1 MSWRALPSPPLG
13 CVSDSSA
20 TRPRHGLQVALCPLQ
35 DPRLILPICLL
46 RSWLMNS
53 TLALSKSVLNDYV
66 PKRHRAKWASLE
78 SVHLGRRDPTE
89 IQPSSSRD
97 PAELQPS
104 SSRDSAAR
112 PLTGTHPHTCR
123 LGRSRWAAL
132 GPDRV
137 PTHVPSH
144 GGAPGGGRA
153 LVHAARIVGRR
164 RSRAAQARPREHRGR
179 ASRMRG
185 GFLLFRSASSA
196 RSRRTARGAPAAG
209 RRNHSECGRPRARM
223 TRQVFEVCEL

>member
-1 MSWRALPSPPLG
+1 MKYTTPASGRTNPPRASRWPPG
-13 CVSDSSA
+13 QA
-20 TRPRHGLQVALCPLQ
+20 R
-35 DPRLILPICLL
+35 
-46 RSWLMNS
+46 
-53 TLALSKSVLNDYV
+53 
-66 PKRHRAKWASLE
+66 
-78 SVHLGRRDPTE
+78 
-89 IQPSSSRD
+89 SSRD
-97 PAELQPS
+97 PAELQPR

-153 LVHAARIVGRR
+153 LVHAARIAGRR

-185 GFLLFRSASSA
+185 RFLLFRSASSA
-196 RSRRTARGAPAAG
+196 RSRRTARGAHAEG
-209 RRNHSECGRPRARM
+209 RRNHSERGRPRARM
-223 TRQVFEVCEL
+223 TRQVFEVCDMQERHSLKK